1 VSGFVEVNETG
12 ILMAGRRDAAVWW
25 MDYRSRAEKAGRVEV
40 LIVGI
45 GDLVRVACGDRDE
58 AVWLAGHMARHGGVP
73 AACVRANGS
82 IPKKIR
88 KKSGRR

>member
-1 VSGFVEVNETG
+1 MSGFVEVNETG
-12 ILMAGRRDAAVWW
+12 ILMSGRHDAVWW

-45 GDLVRVACGDRDE
+45 GDLVRVACEDRDE
-58 AVWLAGHMARHGGVP
+58 AVWLAGHMVSHGGVP